1 MIFKGSLELFFSVR
15 SHFTVHSLRK
25 IAAILVRLCILA
37 AKTCSCSSGVV
48 TSRNKKQSQLL
59 LSMINFLIVLCN
71 CCLIG
76 FLYFVQTENIF
87 SLASEFPIL
96 ISYINFHDYF
106 SSKLLV
112 FKTPYIP

>member
-1 MIFKGSLELFFSVR
+1 MR

-106 SSKLLV
+106 SSKRLV
-112 FKTPYIP
+112 FKTSYKTH